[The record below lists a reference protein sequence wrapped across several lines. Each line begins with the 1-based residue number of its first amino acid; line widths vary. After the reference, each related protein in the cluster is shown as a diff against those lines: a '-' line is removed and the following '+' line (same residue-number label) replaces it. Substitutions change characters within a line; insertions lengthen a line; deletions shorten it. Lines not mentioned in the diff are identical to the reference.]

1 MGITL
6 AAASELQ
13 EGVTYLLPLR
23 ATSSTEGITLSEKAQ
38 HAVYLVKDLRAQG
51 DAYKGPDAVRNVCYF
66 EVNDTNP
73 LNALE
78 FVLKDSGKLF
88 FDDIILFSANINY
101 NAETGRVYVLNN
113 PNVQFLLD
121 NNEQFLQPLRKR
133 GMKVILGILG
143 NHDAA
148 GVAQL
153 SDMGCREFA
162 KELAAYCNAYNLDG
176 VGFDD
181 EYSNS
186 PDLSNPW
193 FAPWSS
199 AAASRLLYET
209 KKAMPDKTVM
219 VYYMPDAFCR
229 RGRAGHVRRLCRR
242 RLRGNRSADAG
253 HDRQAVLRHVDR
265 VEPGQRGFE
274 RGHSPLEEG
283 GRIRLLHVLRTGA
296 YQFVGKRF
304 QRLSVPGE
312 PLPVCCPGP
321 L

>member
-1 MGITL
+1 M
-6 AAASELQ
+6 
-13 EGVTYLLPLR
+13 
-23 ATSSTEGITLSEKAQ
+23 
-38 HAVYLVKDLRAQG
+38 
-51 DAYKGPDAVRNVCYF
+51 
-66 EVNDTNP
+66 
-73 LNALE
+73 
-78 FVLKDSGKLF
+78 
-88 FDDIILFSANINY
+88 
-101 NAETGRVYVLNN
+101 LNN

-219 VYYMPDAFCR
+219 VYYLGGINSRMP
-229 RGRAGHVRRLCRR
+229 
-242 RLRGNRSADAG
+242 S
-253 HDRQAVLRHVDR
+253 VDG
-265 VEPGQRGFE
+265 VEPGM
-274 RGHSPLEEG
+274 
-283 GRIRLLHVLRTGA
+283 
-296 YQFVGKRF
+296 FVDYA
-304 QRLSVPGE
+304 VADYGE
-312 PLPVCCPGP
+312 PQRRCRA
-321 L
+321 

>member
-1 MGITL
+1 M
-6 AAASELQ
+6 
-13 EGVTYLLPLR
+13 
-23 ATSSTEGITLSEKAQ
+23 
-38 HAVYLVKDLRAQG
+38 
-51 DAYKGPDAVRNVCYF
+51 
-66 EVNDTNP
+66 
-73 LNALE
+73 
-78 FVLKDSGKLF
+78 
-88 FDDIILFSANINY
+88 
-101 NAETGRVYVLNN
+101 LNN

-209 KKAMPDKTVM
+209 QESHA
-219 VYYMPDAFCR
+219 R
-229 RGRAGHVRRLCRR
+229 
-242 RLRGNRSADAG
+242 
-253 HDRQAVLRHVDR
+253 
-265 VEPGQRGFE
+265 
-274 RGHSPLEEG
+274 
-283 GRIRLLHVLRTGA
+283 
-296 YQFVGKRF
+296 
-304 QRLSVPGE
+304 
-312 PLPVCCPGP
+312 
-321 L
+321 

>member
-1 MGITL
+1 M
-6 AAASELQ
+6 
-13 EGVTYLLPLR
+13 
-23 ATSSTEGITLSEKAQ
+23 
-38 HAVYLVKDLRAQG
+38 
-51 DAYKGPDAVRNVCYF
+51 
-66 EVNDTNP
+66 
-73 LNALE
+73 
-78 FVLKDSGKLF
+78 
-88 FDDIILFSANINY
+88 
-101 NAETGRVYVLNN
+101 LNN

-219 VYYMPDAFCR
+219 VYYLGGINSRMP
-229 RGRAGHVRRLCRR
+229 
-242 RLRGNRSADAG
+242 S
-253 HDRQAVLRHVDR
+253 VDG
-265 VEPGQRGFE
+265 VEPGMFVDYAVADYGGTSAPMQGMTVKQCSGMSIELNRGSGDSSEGTARSKKEAGYGYYMFFAL
-274 RGHSPLEEG
+274 GHTNSL
-283 GRIRLLHVLRTGA
+283 VSDFSD
-296 YQFVGKRF
+296 YRF
-304 QRLSVPGE
+304 QVSRCQSVARGLYDEELLMPE
-312 PLPVCCPGP
+312 YYYKKNDATRYKLP
-321 L
+321 